1 MNTCFWHNFLPAL
14 SHGWHFSTDGMF
26 VFCHTDSTDCTDFFS
41 QSEWKEWKR
50 IFSYVT
56 RREHILISHGKHRI
70 SAARGF
76 LSHGLHGFI
85 FLNQNEKNEKEY
97 SLMSLGWHESSYL
110 NQILKYWKRTS
121 CFLNQWW
128 ACRAWWGNEK
138 NDQKTLFRVAR
149 IFLGCPGRGA
159 FFFYANCRVIGRKF
173 P

>member
-1 MNTCFWHNFLPAL
+1 MAFFPRTGCLFFVTQITRIARIFL
-14 SHGWHFSTDGMF
+14 
-26 VFCHTDSTDCTDFFS
+26 S

-56 RREHILISHGKHRI
+56 RREHILISHRKHGKHRI

-97 SLMSLGWHESSYL
+97 SFMSHGWHESSYL

-121 CFLNQWW
+121 CFLNQ
-128 ACRAWWGNEK
+128 NEK
-138 NDQKTLFRVAR
+138 NNQKTLFRVAR